1 MFGAGWGMA
10 KEKRYSCDG
19 HLSFDASAGKN
30 DNN

>member
-1 MFGAGWGMA
+1 MFETGWGMA

-19 HLSFDASAGKN
+19 NLSFDASTGKN

>member
-1 MFGAGWGMA
+1 MFGTGWGMA

-19 HLSFDASAGKN
+19 NLSFDASAGKN